1 MKYLYKHGNLFW
13 YQRAVPKKIL
23 KFIGVK
29 NIKVSLKTNKIQT
42 AIQRSKLQAI
52 EHKRMF
58 NKFVNPKS
66 SILNL
71 INSKKLNLKDYEIKF
86 LDDYDDYVSSFFFS
100 DNKKPSNSEN
110 ILKKKSLEQFF
121 FDLNNQIPILS
132 VLYKKYFI
140 KSYNFKPNEF
150 RNIDNSLDSFLR
162 VCGDKVLDSYTS
174 EDINLFRDALITKSN
189 INKNIKMNYIKII
202 FKYGFK
208 KFNLKNNNFIKNFS
222 KPRKKN
228 KSTNYLFSDSEIKNI
243 TEYCTKQSNIESFI
257 VAMIINTGCNLSEI
271 LGLAVNDIYIDNFQS
286 FVFIRTNE
294 RRTIKNIHKVRSI
307 PLTGIS
313 LWGGKKIASLLQK
326 NNGFLMDYKITNIEN
341 SINKI
346 IKMFSSLGSL
356 RSFKNRLISKLK
368 EVQCPEEIILELV
381 GRSKK
386 NSLYNRQISLDEK
399 KSWLEQLTFIN
410 H

>member
-1 MKYLYKHGNLFW
+1 
-13 YQRAVPKKIL
+13 
-23 KFIGVK
+23 
-29 NIKVSLKTNKIQT
+29 
-42 AIQRSKLQAI
+42 
-52 EHKRMF
+52 
-58 NKFVNPKS
+58 
-66 SILNL
+66 
-71 INSKKLNLKDYEIKF
+71 
-86 LDDYDDYVSSFFFS
+86 
-100 DNKKPSNSEN
+100 
-110 ILKKKSLEQFF
+110 
-121 FDLNNQIPILS
+121 
-132 VLYKKYFI
+132 
-140 KSYNFKPNEF
+140 
-150 RNIDNSLDSFLR
+150 
-162 VCGDKVLDSYTS
+162 
-174 EDINLFRDALITKSN
+174 
-189 INKNIKMNYIKII
+189 
-202 FKYGFK
+202 
-208 KFNLKNNNFIKNFS
+208 
-222 KPRKKN
+222 
-228 KSTNYLFSDSEIKNI
+228 
-243 TEYCTKQSNIESFI
+243 
-257 VAMIINTGCNLSEI
+257 MIINTGCNLSEI

-346 IKMFSSLGSL
+346 IKIFSSLGSL

-399 KSWLEQLTFIN
+399 KSWLEQLTYIN